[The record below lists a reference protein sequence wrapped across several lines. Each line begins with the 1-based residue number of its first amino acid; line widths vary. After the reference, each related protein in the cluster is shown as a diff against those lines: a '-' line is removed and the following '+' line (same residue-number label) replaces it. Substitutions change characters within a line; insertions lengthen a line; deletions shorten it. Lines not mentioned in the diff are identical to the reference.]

1 LPQILFNR
9 VTIPFATGSQKARA
23 NSYITVTGIFR
34 TKHAAF
40 FIAALIMSLAM
51 ESRTAEVVPP
61 KPDRYFNDSAGVVSK
76 EAAYHLNQELA
87 QFEPLTS
94 NRLKDRIDS
103 RHDSAF
109 LIAALKVRL
118 DDKGHGQ
125 TVPEEQRPDGA
136 SAETPTKP
144 TTVTAVHRQ
153 EQEPDTPARMI
164 PDPTGTPKPVPD
176 KDHRGGAWFFTILFF
191 IIFVIALIFVILRR
205 GRSPE
210 QPRHPDESYK
220 PPLYPLR
227 IAIKFKSGGGKPAQ
241 QLDGWQASLKGSAK
255 QLAPLRVF
263 PLFESLNSKRLSEL
277 VDRARRIDPDYEP
290 AEFWAWYQ
298 VETPAGVNADELV
311 KPLRKL
317 DNVETAYVMRP
328 SPPPVRPEDDPRN
341 LKQVYQGAAPNG
353 IDARYAWGFAGGD
366 GAGIGFVDLEQG
378 WNLNHKDLP
387 KITIISGKNY
397 FEYPHGTSVLGEVL
411 MVDNTIG
418 GVGIAPSAKGRVI
431 SQWRT
436 ASSYNTAD
444 AILHAYDN
452 MSFGDVLLLEAQEI
466 DPVGGS
472 DLWPV
477 EIADATYEA
486 IRTATAAGIVVVEA
500 GGNGG
505 HDLDAYINESG
516 VKIFDRSSA
525 GFREDSG
532 AIMVG
537 AGSSNHPHTKLPKSN
552 HGNRIDCY
560 AWGKNIDT
568 TTTSDAGKSNTM
580 YTTVFGG
587 TSGASPIVA
596 GAALIV
602 QGIAQWSLG
611 RRFSPRELRDLL
623 TTNGTP
629 SATPA
634 TDRIGVMPDLRAI
647 ITNNHNKLK
656 PIPIPTPGPP

>member
-1 LPQILFNR
+1 VTDIL
-9 VTIPFATGSQKARA
+9 RA
-23 NSYITVTGIFR
+23 
-34 TKHAAF
+34 KHTAF
-40 FIAALIMSLAM
+40 FIAALITSLTM
-51 ESRTAEVVPP
+51 ESRAAEVIPP
-61 KPDRYFNDSAGVVSK
+61 KPDRYFNDYAGVVSK
-76 EAAYHLNQELA
+76 EAAYRFNQELA

-118 DDKGHGQ
+118 DDKGPGQ
-125 TVPEEQRPDGA
+125 TVPEEHRP
-136 SAETPTKP
+136 
-144 TTVTAVHRQ
+144 
-153 EQEPDTPARMI
+153 
-164 PDPTGTPKPVPD
+164 
-176 KDHRGGAWFFTILFF
+176 GGGSSLWFFI
-191 IIFVIALIFVILRR
+191 IIFVIALIVISRILRR
-205 GRSPE
+205 GRPA
-210 QPRHPDESYK
+210 K
-220 PPLYPLR
+220 PPSYPLR
-227 IAIKFKSGGGKPAQ
+227 IAIKFKSGGGKPPE
-241 QLDGWQASLKGSAK
+241 QLDGWQASLEGTAK
-255 QLAPLRVF
+255 PLAPLRVL

-277 VDRARRIDPDYEP
+277 VDRARRNDPDYKP
-290 AEFWAWYQ
+290 ADFWAWFQ

-328 SPPPVRPEDDPRN
+328 SPPPVSPTDDPRN

-397 FEYPHGTSVLGEVL
+397 FDYPHGTSVLGEVL

-444 AILHAYDN
+444 AIAHAAEN

-477 EIADATYEA
+477 EIAKATYIA
-486 IRTATAAGIVVVEA
+486 IRMATAAGIVVVEA

-516 VKIFDRSSA
+516 LKIFDRSSA

-537 AGSSNHPHTKLPKSN
+537 AGSSAVPHSKLSRSN

-568 TTTSDAGKSNTM
+568 TTTSDAGTSNTM
-580 YTTVFGG
+580 YTTGFGG

-656 PIPIPTPGPP
+656 PIPIPPSGPP